1 MIDTEAAE
9 RRRIDEVSPADP
21 VEEQQGSQSLMVHTG
36 SEPEHVFYYNRQ

>member
-9 RRRIDEVSPADP
+9 RRRIDP
-21 VEEQQGSQSLMVHTG
+21 VEEQQGSKSLMVHTG